1 MLGNP
6 PEERDS
12 FIGRRAE
19 RARLAGTLGPRTLTT
34 LTGAG
39 GVGKSRLAAHTL
51 RRLPAERRAALGEV
65 RWADL
70 SALPDEGLLITAV
83 ADAVGLAD
91 HTPRLPL
98 EALRTWLA
106 PRRVLL
112 VLDSCEHLVAACRD
126 LVGELLAGCPGLT
139 VLTTSRQPLGL
150 WGEARIEVRPLAPD
164 GDALTLFTE
173 RAEAVAPGTLPD
185 EPHRGAAAT
194 EICERLDG
202 IPLALELAAAQLR
215 HTPLDELADRLRAH
229 HEGLVA
235 AAPLRPARHRTLR
248 TTIGWSHELCEPLE
262 RLLWARLSILRGPFD
277 EDTARGVCGGGPL
290 SGDAVTTAL
299 FSLVAKSVVSLDGQ
313 GRYRLP
319 NTVREYGLLWL
330 GELDEHE
337 AAADRHAAYFLG
349 LARAAEAAWLGPE
362 QVAWYGRVAAAHT
375 DLCAAL
381 DHLALTDTERAL
393 ELVGLVAFFWSCCGH
408 LHEARAYLE
417 QLLVLREEPCPARD
431 RALWALGV
439 VALLQGEHDR
449 AEQLGLRCAR
459 EAARSGD
466 AEQQL
471 AVAYLLGI
479 THLLT
484 GRAAQALDTADRT
497 LARVPGPPFRSPSR
511 LRCHLVKVFALT
523 SLGRL
528 DEARRRATALREGCI
543 AHGECW
549 TRAYCDYLLSLIAL
563 GQQRPAR
570 AAEHARAMLAGKRLI
585 GDSFGIALGMDL
597 LAAAAAAEG
606 RAEVAAVVCGTSET
620 LWQSVGH
627 TQRGMPELR
636 EVREQC
642 RRLALTAVGREAFER
657 AFQRGAGAE
666 PGTVLT
672 LALEGR
678 LSEEV

>member
-19 RARLAGTLGPRTLTT
+19 RARLVRALAPRTLTT
-34 LTGAG
+34 LTGTG

-51 RRLPAERRAALGEV
+51 RRLPDERRAALGEV

-70 SALPDEGLLITAV
+70 SALPDGALLISAV

-91 HTPRLPL
+91 HTPRMPL
-98 EALRTWLA
+98 DALRAWLA

-112 VLDSCEHLVAACRD
+112 VLDSCEHLVDACRD
-126 LVGELLAGCPGLT
+126 LVAALLAGCPGLT

-164 GDALTLFTE
+164 GDALTLFTD
-173 RAEAVAPGTLPD
+173 RARTVVPGIPLTGA
-185 EPHRGAAAT
+185 RRRAAAT

-202 IPLALELAAAQLR
+202 IPLALELAAARLR
-215 HTPLDELADRLRAH
+215 HTPLDELAARLRAH

-262 RLLWARLSILRGPFD
+262 RLLWARLSVLRGPFD

-290 SGDAVTTAL
+290 DDDAVTTAL

-330 GELDEHE
+330 GELGEHG
-337 AAADRHAAYFLG
+337 AAADRHAAYFLD

-362 QVAWYGRVAAAHT
+362 QVTWYGRVAAAHT

-381 DHLALTDTERAL
+381 DHLSLTAPERAL
-393 ELVGLVAFFWSCCGH
+393 ELAGLVAFFWSCCGH
-408 LHEARAYLE
+408 LHEARTYLE
-417 QLLVLREEPCPARD
+417 QVLALSERATPARD

-459 EAARSGD
+459 GAELTD
-466 AEQQL
+466 DVEQQL

-479 THLLT
+479 TYLLE
-484 GRAAQALDTADRT
+484 GRPAEALDTAERT
-497 LARVPGPPFRSPSR
+497 LARSPGPPFRSPSR
-511 LRCHLVKVFALT
+511 LRCHLVKAFALT

-528 DEARRRATALREGCI
+528 DEARRRTSALREGCI

-549 TRAYCDYLLSLIAL
+549 TRAYCDYILSLIAL
-563 GQQRPAR
+563 GQNRPDR

-597 LAAAAAAEG
+597 LAAAAAAQG
-606 RAEVAAVVCGTSET
+606 RAEVAALVCGTSET
-620 LWQSVGH
+620 LWQAVGH

-636 EVREQC
+636 EVREHC
-642 RRLALTAVGREAFER
+642 RHLALTAVGREAFER
-657 AFQRGAGAE
+657 AFRRGAGAE

-678 LSEEV
+678 LTEEA